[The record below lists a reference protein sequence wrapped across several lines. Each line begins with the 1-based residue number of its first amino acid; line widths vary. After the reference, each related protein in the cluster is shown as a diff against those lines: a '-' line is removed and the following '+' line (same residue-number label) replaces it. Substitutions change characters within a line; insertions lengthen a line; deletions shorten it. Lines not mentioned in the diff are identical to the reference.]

1 MVLSI
6 ASTIRHQRLAEGE
19 RVRELSISAAV
30 RRKGIDEVAS
40 GKDLGWARRAK
51 RVDYANSVTSSADK
65 RRTDR
70 LLRLA
75 ITITS
80 CSANLGSLL
89 TGVGRGLARLDQD
102 AIWSDPGRCEVA
114 AGIHSDGDDHDSG
127 HQRDRHNLEMSCA
140 TGIQKRRTHRSLHA
154 VMPRWAAC
162 YSGLVRRR

>member
-40 GKDLGWARRAK
+40 GKDLGWTRRAK

-89 TGVGRGLARLDQD
+89 TGVSRGLARLDQD
-102 AIWSDPGRCEVA
+102 AI
-114 AGIHSDGDDHDSG
+114 
-127 HQRDRHNLEMSCA
+127 
-140 TGIQKRRTHRSLHA
+140 
-154 VMPRWAAC
+154 
-162 YSGLVRRR
+162 